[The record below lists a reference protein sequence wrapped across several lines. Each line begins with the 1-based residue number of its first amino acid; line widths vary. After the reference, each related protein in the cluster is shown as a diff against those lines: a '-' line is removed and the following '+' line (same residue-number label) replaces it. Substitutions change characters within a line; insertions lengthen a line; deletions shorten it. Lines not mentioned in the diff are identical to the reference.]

1 MANRIIGSITA
12 DITRQQNDAGESALG
27 DVIADAEL
35 EATIPVAKGGVVVA
49 MTNPGGIRTDL
60 LHSQVSGSEAP
71 GQLTFG
77 EAFAVQPFSN
87 NLVTMSLT
95 GDQLKAVLEQQVFN
109 SKMLQISDS
118 LAYSWSVSAAAGN
131 HVSSMMIDGVA
142 VVPASSYRVTPD
154 FWQPAGMALPHSRP

>member
-1 MANRIIGSITA
+1 M
-12 DITRQQNDAGESALG
+12 
-27 DVIADAEL
+27 
-35 EATIPVAKGGVVVA
+35 VA

-60 LHSQVSGSEAP
+60 LFNQISGTELP
-71 GQLTFG
+71 GQVTYG
-77 EAFAVQPFSN
+77 ETFAVQPFSN
-87 NLVTMSLT
+87 TLVTMSLT

-142 VVPASSYRVTPD
+142 VVPASSYRVTVNN
-154 FWQPAGMALPHSRP
+154 FLAAGGDGFTAFTAGTDLFTGGVDLDAFVNYITLHSPVAPGSMNRITLIP